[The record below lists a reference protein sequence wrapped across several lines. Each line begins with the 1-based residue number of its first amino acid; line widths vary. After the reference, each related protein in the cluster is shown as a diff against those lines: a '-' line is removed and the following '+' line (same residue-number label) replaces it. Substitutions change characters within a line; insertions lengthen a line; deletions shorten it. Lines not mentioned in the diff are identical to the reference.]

1 MASTILGTAY
11 ILGAIYVAIY
21 IFKNRNNMPCSVQGL
36 NKESYRVVNKLKFN
50 KIMIIQDTL
59 ACALVFLSGVLCI
72 ITDGNSS
79 AVALPSFIFFIYFIS
94 SKVAKK
100 FITMK

>member
-1 MASTILGTAY
+1 MASKLLGIAY

-21 IFKNRNNMPCSVQGL
+21 IFKNRNKMPCSVQGL
-36 NKESYRVVNKLKFN
+36 NKESYSVADKLNFN

-72 ITDGNSS
+72 ITDGASS
-79 AVALPSFIFFIYFIS
+79 AVALPGFMFFIYFIFA
-94 SKVAKK
+94 KVAKK